1 MKFPSTALLRIRISM
16 VFDVQVAKTIPA
28 EKIPDLDK
36 SEDSANGNWSD
47 WSPSHHQRVVFFSWT
62 SVEWMNGVTGSCSKW

>member
-1 MKFPSTALLRIRISM
+1 M
-16 VFDVQVAKTIPA
+16 AKTIPA

-47 WSPSHHQRVVFFSWT
+47 WSPSHLERSFFCSWT
-62 SVEWMNGVTGSCSKW
+62 SAKWMSGVQDHVQSGRRVLNMFDW